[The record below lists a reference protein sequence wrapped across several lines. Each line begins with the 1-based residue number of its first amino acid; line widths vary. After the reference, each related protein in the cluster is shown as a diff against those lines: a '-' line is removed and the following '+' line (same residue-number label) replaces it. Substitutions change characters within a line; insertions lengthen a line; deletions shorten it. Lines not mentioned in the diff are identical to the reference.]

1 MKKIKISI
9 SILTLFSLTGINTY
23 AQETEQTLVRVQ
35 YNFIHIQDTTQRDKP
50 HIENMMLLAGKN
62 ASVYMSY
69 DRVADFVHSQVERQE
84 YLKKG
89 FTNQEIN
96 EQNRAKPA
104 SNKTISYIELYFFAK
119 EQKYYYKSDI
129 CINGCMVQAETD
141 KIDWKIKK
149 DTLNFSGTR
158 CQMAT
163 ANYKGRNWIAWFA
176 PELPFQSGPWKLQG
190 LPGLIIEAYDAK
202 KEVQFKFAGIE
213 KVKEGDLVNENAKN
227 ISPQYMKNF
236 GDIMLG
242 LKIDHVGL
250 PPQREVRSGG
260 SIQVTEKEFEKLRIE
275 NDKDPIAFRNA
286 QLQANGMGQLIAIM
300 AANPAGRGGAG
311 GGRIDANGNVQ
322 VTQTITTKAPAPA
335 VPKNVINNPIE
346 LPEKK

>member
-1 MKKIKISI
+1 MKT
-9 SILTLFSLTGINTY
+9 ILTICFAFMLSSAY
-23 AQETEQTLVRVQ
+23 AQQTEQTLVRVQ

-50 HIENMMLLAGKN
+50 HVENMMLLAGKN

-89 FTNQEIN
+89 FTNEEIN
-96 EQNRAKPA
+96 DQFRAKPT

-119 EQKYYYKSDI
+119 EHKYYYKSDI

-149 DTLNFSGTR
+149 DTLSFSAIR

-190 LPGLIIEAYDAK
+190 LPGLIIEAYDTK

-227 ISPQYMKNF
+227 ISPDFMKIF

-250 PPQREVRSGG
+250 PQQREVRSGG
-260 SIQVTEKEFEKLRIE
+260 SIQVTEKEFEKLKAE
-275 NDKDPIAFRNA
+275 NDKDPQAFRDA
-286 QLQANGMGQLIAIM
+286 QLIANGMGAIVT
-300 AANPAGRGGAG
+300 ARANGGMRGSAG
-311 GGRIDANGNVQ
+311 GGRIDANGNAV
-322 VTQTITTKAPAPA
+322 VSQTITTKAPTPA